1 MPARPARAT
10 LTGRAA
16 AGEADRGDI
25 VLGWLTKVIVVMSLI
40 GLLVVEG
47 LSITS
52 ARISGKDVANG
63 VALAGSEAYSAKKS
77 AKTALRAAQAEALSH
92 GAEVV
97 PGTFLVARD
106 GRVTVTVRQ
115 TAKTVLL
122 YRVAQTRTWA
132 QIDSDGNARSVV
144 N

>member
-1 MPARPARAT
+1 MRARPASLALSAR
-10 LTGRAA
+10 G
-16 AGEADRGDI
+16 AGGPVDRGDI
-25 VLGWLTKVIVVMSLI
+25 VLGWLTKVIVVMTLI

-47 LSITS
+47 LSIVS

-63 VALAGSEAYSAKKS
+63 VALAGSEGYAHKKS
-77 AKTALRAAQAEALSH
+77 AKTALRAAQAEAMSH
-92 GAEVV
+92 GAEIV

-115 TAKTVLL
+115 TARTVLI
-122 YRVAQTRTWA
+122 YRVEQTRKWA
-132 QIDSDGNARSVV
+132 QIDSDGNARSMV